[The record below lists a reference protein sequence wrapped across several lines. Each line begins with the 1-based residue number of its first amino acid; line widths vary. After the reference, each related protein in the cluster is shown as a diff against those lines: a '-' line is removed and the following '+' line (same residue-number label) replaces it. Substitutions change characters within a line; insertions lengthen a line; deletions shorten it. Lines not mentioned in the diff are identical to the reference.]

1 LNFQTF
7 FRPRASKEE
16 QINKFKNNQSRLKAS
31 TKSVNEAK
39 REALLQKTFNNTSST
54 SVINDETK
62 PQINSIQSFVVSTNK
77 INNTSNSQIS
87 NFSNLNLTNNSQSNI
102 SLITQNSFVNPN
114 TSLGFAKPII
124 SARADDKMQIDD
136 DNSFMQNKN
145 ISANAQINQ
154 NQNTIV
160 IKKETIN
167 FQSSGFDLNSNM
179 CEFFNRQSKC
189 TFDSSMK
196 FGSQVILNPQPQ
208 QVDDYLEE
216 IFTHLKD
223 IEFNFTTNPIYM
235 KNQNDINE
243 KMRAIL
249 IDWLVEVHLKFKLVP
264 ETLFLTVNLI
274 DRYLDKKII
283 MRNRLQLVGV
293 TAMLIACKYEE
304 IYAPEV
310 RDFVYI
316 TDKAYTKE
324 EIFQMENDMLL
335 TLEYNIT
342 VPSSFRYMEVFNR
355 YLKLE
360 ENAIMF
366 CRYLLELFLIE
377 YKMIKYNPSLLAA
390 STMYITLKIT
400 KKVEAEKVTQLTGYS
415 DETLKECA
423 KDICGILDNVEKNT
437 LQAVRK
443 KFSLPKFMEVAK
455 IKFN

>member
-1 LNFQTF
+1 M
-7 FRPRASKEE
+7 
-16 QINKFKNNQSRLKAS
+16 
-31 TKSVNEAK
+31 
-39 REALLQKTFNNTSST
+39 FNNPNIPVQQNLSST
-54 SVINDETK
+54 
-62 PQINSIQSFVVSTNK
+62 
-77 INNTSNSQIS
+77 QIS
-87 NFSNLNLTNNSQSNI
+87 NFSNLNLTCNSQVNGSMINQN
-102 SLITQNSFVNPN
+102 SLIHSNLNNASFNNHIGNRAQNASV
-114 TSLGFAKPII
+114 
-124 SARADDKMQIDD
+124 ADEKMQIEDE
-136 DNSFMQNKN
+136 S
-145 ISANAQINQ
+145 SVSY
-154 NQNTIV
+154 QNTIA
-160 IKKETIN
+160 IKKETAIFPN
-167 FQSSGFDLNSNM
+167 SGFDLNSNM
-179 CEFFNRQSKC
+179 SEFFNPQSKS
-189 TFDSSMK
+189 DPESNMK
-196 FGSQVILNPQPQ
+196 YGNQLIFNSQPQ
-208 QVDDYLEE
+208 LVDDYLEE
-216 IFTHLKD
+216 IFTHLKE
-223 IEFNFTTNPIYM
+223 IEFNITTNPFYM

-274 DRYLDKKII
+274 DRYLDKKVI

-324 EIFQMENDMLL
+324 EIFQMENDMLSI
-335 TLEYNIT
+335 LEYNIT

-390 STMYITLKIT
+390 ATLYITLKIT
-400 KKVEAEKVTQLTGYS
+400 KKSEAEKVTQLTGYT
-415 DETLKECA
+415 DEILKECA
-423 KDICGILDNVEKNT
+423 KDICGILDNVEKNS

>member
-1 LNFQTF
+1 
-7 FRPRASKEE
+7 
-16 QINKFKNNQSRLKAS
+16 
-31 TKSVNEAK
+31 
-39 REALLQKTFNNTSST
+39 
-54 SVINDETK
+54 
-62 PQINSIQSFVVSTNK
+62 
-77 INNTSNSQIS
+77 
-87 NFSNLNLTNNSQSNI
+87 
-102 SLITQNSFVNPN
+102 
-114 TSLGFAKPII
+114 
-124 SARADDKMQIDD
+124 M
-136 DNSFMQNKN
+136 
-145 ISANAQINQ
+145 
-154 NQNTIV
+154 
-160 IKKETIN
+160 KK
-167 FQSSGFDLNSNM
+167 
-179 CEFFNRQSKC
+179 
-189 TFDSSMK
+189 
-196 FGSQVILNPQPQ
+196 
-208 QVDDYLEE
+208 
-216 IFTHLKD
+216 
-223 IEFNFTTNPIYM
+223 
-235 KNQNDINE
+235 QNDINE

-249 IDWLVEVHLKFKLVP
+249 IDWLVEVHLKFKLVS

-274 DRYLDKKII
+274 DRYLDRKII
-283 MRNRLQLVGV
+283 LRNRLQLIGV

-310 RDFVYI
+310 KDFVYI

-400 KKVEAEKVTQLTGYS
+400 RKSEADKVSQLTGYN

-423 KDICGILDNVEKNT
+423 KDICGILDNVEKNS